1 MAFFNSN
8 IKLTVPNNKIDLA
21 CDALGNLNISGSN
34 ASMNVNLLS
43 TGTFEIN
50 GAPLPTPEDITTLT
64 DEVNQ
69 INQNLLTAGLGV
81 FSSQPIQIALIDG
94 DTPPTNKAYLTCLNG
109 SALVVN
115 SDDNLGFGGIAMK
128 DDTTLI
134 IDCNKGSGVINLT
147 GSDLK
152 FNGVPVGGGNVALD
166 ECFSTPVQGTFTTKP
181 IEITS
186 VDAQT
191 ANMTLVKGGTLIVQ
205 SPDTDWQGEISC
217 DNGGSLNFQGV
228 ISKVSQAAE
237 HEMVNGAQTTYLNSS
252 NSSICSVSNLDNN
265 LTLSSESG
273 QVDILG
279 SALTFNGSP
288 VGGSS
293 PVDSVINIIPD
304 PSTYDTKPI
313 NIVQAT
319 PTICDVQLLAGSQF
333 SLYDATNASI
343 TYLKNNDTNLEI
355 AATAGDV
362 NVLSTNLK
370 LVNTDLIVNHGSRN
384 VKMTVEDTYG
394 TFSTTGAGTYTFDS
408 SVTVNGGDGFQISR
422 TGTYCKI
429 RPDSGIAA
437 FQSDASSYSF
447 DKDVYSNSRLLQP
460 VQSGDTASRPVAP
473 LPVGFMYF
481 DTSLIPKPHA
491 VWYTGTGSTG
501 WVDYKGDDA

>member
-1 MAFFNSN
+1 MAFFNPN
-8 IKLTVPNNKIDLA
+8 IKLSVPNNKINLA
-21 CDALGNLNISGSN
+21 CDALGNLSISGSN

-109 SALVVN
+109 SSLIVN
-115 SDDNLGFGGIAMK
+115 SDDNSGFGGIGMK
-128 DDTTLI
+128 DATTLN
-134 IDCNKGSGVINLT
+134 IDSCNGSGIINLT
-147 GSDLK
+147 GSELQ
-152 FNGVPVGGGNVALD
+152 FNGVPVGNVALD
-166 ECFSTPVQGTFTTKP
+166 ECFSTPVQGTFTTAP

-205 SPDTDWQGEISC
+205 SPDTASQGELSC
-217 DNGGSLNFQGV
+217 DNGGSLNFQGL
-228 ISKVSQAAE
+228 ISKVSQAVE
-237 HEMVNGAQTTYLNSS
+237 HEMVKGAQTTYLNSS

-288 VGGSS
+288 VGGGNVALDECFSVPVSS
-293 PVDSVINIIPD
+293 TFTTQPISITSIDDTSCDLELLKGGSLSFQSPDTASSGLINI
-304 PSTYDTKPI
+304 S
-313 NIVQAT
+313 
-319 PTICDVQLLAGSQF
+319 
-333 SLYDATNASI
+333 
-343 TYLKNNDTNLEI
+343 DTNVMSVS
-355 AATAGDV
+355 GM
-362 NVLSTNLK
+362 SQLK
-370 LVNTDLIVNHGSRN
+370 IQNSSLNVNTGSRN
-384 VKMTVEDTYG
+384 VVIAVEDLYG
-394 TFSTTGAGTYTFDS
+394 TCSIVGAGTYTFDS
-408 SVTVNGGDGFQISR
+408 SIIVNGGDGFQIAR
-422 TGTYCKI
+422 AGNYCKI
-429 RPDSGIAA
+429 RPDGGIAV
-437 FQSDASSYSF
+437 FLTDASSYSF

-460 VQSGDTASRPVAP
+460 VQSGDTASRPVGV
-473 LPVGFMYF
+473 PVGFMYF
-481 DTSLIPKPHA
+481 DTSLSPKPHA

-501 WVDYKGDDA
+501 WVDYNGDDN